1 MWRRRWLFAAGCAG
15 VLFTQAAAL
24 AQGRG
29 GATWTTTAGDAGRTS
44 SVRNDPKITAQSV
57 AKDFKLLWK
66 QKLSGPS
73 GSPDSLAQ
81 PVLLP
86 NIISFK
92 GFKALA
98 FVGGG
103 DNNVYAIDYDLSRL
117 FWSRHLTTTGAATR
131 PASAACPGGLT
142 TITRAT
148 PLAQPAAAGRGGRGA
163 QPGGGGRG
171 APPSAPP
178 MPGSGP
184 GPNAVLGGV
193 GGRGGNNNVYA
204 ITSDGQLHALNAQ
217 DGTDMVPPIAFLP
230 ANAKAVGSD
239 PSTPFSTRR
248 RLTPVAARRT
258 RYGQSSWPTMP
269 TP

>member
-1 MWRRRWLFAAGCAG
+1 MRGMKRVARSSGQIRWRRWLLAGGCAG
-15 VLFTQAAAL
+15 VFFAHTTVL

-44 SVRNDPKITAQSV
+44 SVKNDPKITTQSV

-66 QKLSGPS
+66 QKLGGPS
-73 GSPDSLAQ
+73 SSPDSLTQ

-98 FVGGG
+98 FVGGS
-103 DNNVYAIDYDLSRL
+103 DNTVYAIDYDLSRL
-117 FWSRHLTTTGAATR
+117 FWSRHLATTGAGTR
-131 PASAACPGGLT
+131 PTSDACPGGLT

-148 PLAQPAAAGRGGRGA
+148 PLAQQAGVGRGGRGA
-163 QPGGGGRG
+163 QPGGRGRG
-171 APPSAPP
+171 APPSSPP

-193 GGRGGNNNVYA
+193 GGRGSNNNVYA

-217 DGTDMVPPIAFLP
+217 DGSDMVAPIAFLQP
-230 ANAKAVGSD
+230 
-239 PSTPFSTRR
+239 TRR
-248 RLTPVAARRT
+248 RSGP
-258 RYGQSSWPTMP
+258 S
-269 TP
+269 